1 MALDANALRWD
12 GTPGHYE
19 VYYLSLTDPASG
31 CGIWIRYTMNA
42 PVDPASG
49 DATCALWFMAMDPAG
64 GPLARKRRFPIAE
77 LRAQHS
83 PFSLQIADAH
93 LTDGGMAGAFDDVR
107 WDLRWDPATRPY
119 EPVHP
124 LLRAARVAKTVL
136 VLPHADVAVS
146 GSVAFP
152 GHELRLE
159 SARGGQAHLWGSKH
173 ARRWTWTHCCDLH
186 GADGSPRP
194 ETFVDGVSVFVERAR
209 REIGPSTPVVGRFL
223 GEDFASTSPVRVLR
237 NSSRFDVTS
246 WRFEAAA
253 RTRRLVGSVRA
264 RREDLVGVTYE
275 DPDGERAYCYNS
287 EVGSMTLEVWDRR
300 ARGAAGWHLRDTLVS
315 DGRAHFE
322 YAQRQPVEGL
332 ELHLAG

>member
-1 MALDANALRWD
+1 VARDPNELRWD
-12 GTPGHYE
+12 GKPGHYE
-19 VYYLSLTDPASG
+19 VYYLSVTDPASG
-31 CGIWIRYTMNA
+31 CGIWIRYTMHA
-42 PVDPASG
+42 PVPAAG
-49 DATCALWFMAMDPAG
+49 GEATCALWFMAMDPDR
-64 GPLARKRRFPIAE
+64 GPLARKRRFPIAD
-77 LRAQHS
+77 LRAESS
-83 PFSLQIADAH
+83 PFSLHVADAT
-93 LTDGGMAGAFDDVR
+93 LSDAGMAGAFDDVR
-107 WDLRWDPATRPY
+107 WDLAWDPTRPAY

-136 VLPHADVAVS
+136 VLPRADVAVS

-152 GHELRLE
+152 GHELQLE

-173 ARRWTWTHCCDLH
+173 ARRWAWTHCCDLR

-194 ETFVDGVSVFVERAR
+194 DTFVDGVSVFVDRVR

-223 GEDFASTSPVRVLR
+223 GDDFASTSPVRVLR
-237 NSSRFDVTS
+237 NPSEFDTTS
-246 WRFEAAA
+246 WRFEATA
-253 RTRRLVGSVRA
+253 RKRRVVASVKA

-287 EVGSMTLEVWDRR
+287 EVASMTLEVWDRR
-300 ARGAAGWHLRDTLVS
+300 AGGGAGWQLRETLAS

-322 YAQRQPVEGL
+322 YGQRHPVDGL